1 MQLAHNLASSPL
13 QGEEAFI
20 YIGDEI
26 NSVLDPHKNLPTWTS
41 SPVSPSVARAHAM
54 EEFSTLSVPHVLIVD
69 KPMFLGP
76 EDLKQ
81 LQKPLIS
88 PVGKVPCGSIRL
100 EVYNDYSI
108 HPCR

>member
-26 NSVLDPHKNLPTWTS
+26 NSVLDPHKNLPTWAS
-41 SPVSPSVARAHAM
+41 SSVSPSVARAHAM
-54 EEFSTLSVPHVLIVD
+54 EEFSTLSVPHVLVVD

-81 LQKPLIS
+81 LCPS
-88 PVGKVPCGSIRL
+88 GKQLDLQLLVLYPGCPARA
-100 EVYNDYSI
+100 
-108 HPCR
+108 